1 MTQLDQTLAEYGAP
15 LPGAAVYNYNPAF
28 VEIAAHLGFRVLWF
42 EMEHAQT
49 PLDRIADMCRIASGL
64 HLLTMI
70 RIPDSRRESVLRAAE
85 CGPDILDLPMA
96 NTPEILEELVAHA
109 RYAPLGARGFFG
121 ASRAVRYGMCG
132 DIAEEQCRINREL
145 CLMTQIETAEAV
157 ERAEELCAVAQIN
170 GIFLG
175 PGDLSASYGVTGK
188 TGHPLVVE
196 AMERT
201 IATAKACGKRVAL
214 FSGAGDAGRW
224 AEKGADVIFFA
235 SDVAA
240 LRSGAQSVLS
250 QFQASLAKARGA
262 SQ

>member
-1 MTQLDQTLAEYGAP
+1 MTRLDQTLAEYGAP
-15 LPGAAVYNYNPAF
+15 LPGAAVYSYNPAF
-28 VEIAAHLGFRVLWF
+28 VEIAAYLGFRVLWF

-64 HLLTMI
+64 GLLTMI

-96 NTPEILEELVAHA
+96 NTPEILHELVTHA
-109 RYAPLGARGFFG
+109 RYAPAGARGFFA
-121 ASRAVRYGMCG
+121 ASRAVRYGLCG

-157 ERAEELCAVAQIN
+157 ERAAELCAVPEIN

-175 PGDLSASYGVTGK
+175 PGDLSASYGVTGR
-188 TGHPLVVE
+188 TNHPLVIE

-201 IATAKACGKRVAL
+201 IAVAKASGKRVAL
-214 FSGAGDAGRW
+214 FSGAADAGRW
-224 AEKGADVIFFA
+224 AEQGADVIFCA
-235 SDVAA
+235 SDIAA
-240 LRSGAQSVLS
+240 LRSGAQSVLT
-250 QFQASLAKARGA
+250 QFQSSLANARGA